1 MTSTPAFTH
10 VGYGE
15 GTRIA
20 IGGFT
25 TVVKVPTVASGG
37 SVSIVEHVLEP
48 GLLGAP
54 LHRHSREDETS
65 LVMEGRL
72 TVQVGDRVAE
82 VGMGEYVVKPRGIF
96 HAFWNAGTRPVRFV
110 ELISPGGFEGY
121 FAELAAIIPGD
132 GTPPDMTALVAL
144 ATRYG
149 MEFDLASIP
158 TLIARHRLKLG

>member
-1 MTSTPAFTH
+1 MPALTH

-25 TVVKVPTVASGG
+25 TVVKVPAVATGG
-37 SVSIVEHVLEP
+37 SVSIVEHTLEP

-54 LHRHSREDETS
+54 LHRHAREDETS

-72 TVQVGDRVAE
+72 TVQVGDRVVV
-82 VGMGEYVVKPRGIF
+82 VGMGEYVVKPRGIA

-110 ELISPGGFEGY
+110 EVISPGGFEGY
-121 FAELAAIIPGD
+121 FAELATIIPPD
-132 GTPPDMTALVAL
+132 GTPPDMTALTAL
-144 ATRYG
+144 AARYG
-149 MEFDLASIP
+149 MELDIASIP
-158 TLIARHRLKLG
+158 TLVARYRLKLG